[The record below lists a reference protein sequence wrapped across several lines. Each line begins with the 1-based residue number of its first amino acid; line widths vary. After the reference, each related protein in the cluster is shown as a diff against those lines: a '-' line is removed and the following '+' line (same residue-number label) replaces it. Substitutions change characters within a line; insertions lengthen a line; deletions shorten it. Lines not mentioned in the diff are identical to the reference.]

1 MNKQRRLT
9 SPRNFRDVRR
19 EGSSFSDR
27 ILVVVVRPN
36 SMCVSRLGVS
46 VGRRVG
52 KAVIRNRV
60 KRRLR
65 EVVKGVPISDG
76 WDIVLIARKGVDMV
90 GFYELS
96 RSSKT
101 LLGRAGVLVI

>member
-1 MNKQRRLT
+1 MA
-9 SPRNFRDVRR
+9 
-19 EGSSFSDR
+19 
-27 ILVVVVRPN
+27 
-36 SMCVSRLGVS
+36 

-52 KAVIRNRV
+52 KAVVRNRV

-76 WDIVLIARKGVDMV
+76 WDIVLIARREVAIV
-90 GFYELS
+90 GFYELG
-96 RSSKT
+96 RSAKT